1 MHDFFCQ
8 GHTPRGASP
17 ERDIFDRVFS
27 VTFDFSRFQDLAS
40 RGQRPGK
47 CETGPQ
53 RERPRLVVPL
63 LLPHTC
69 PTKRL
74 HFCVLK
80 HPLPHWGGD
89 HRCATCAHP
98 QSIPVQSVGTGS
110 PWAVGGDGLQ
120 RGCLREIGFKHTCRP
135 GKGWCQGDTDG
146 RGTVQ
151 MNGESLLVSVG
162 ASWRC
167 RLHRGGQCLQHL

>member
-8 GHTPRGASP
+8 GHTPR
-17 ERDIFDRVFS
+17 VL
-27 VTFDFSRFQDLAS
+27 V
-40 RGQRPGK
+40 
-47 CETGPQ
+47 Q
-53 RERPRLVVPL
+53 RETSLIVSSPLRSIFHASKTWRLE
-63 LLPHTC
+63 TEAWQMRDWA
-69 PTKRL
+69 TKRTTTL
-74 HFCVLK
+74 
-80 HPLPHWGGD
+80 GGTSSSSTYMS
-89 HRCATCAHP
+89 HETTSLLRAETSIATLGRRPSMCDMRTSAIDSS
-98 QSIPVQSVGTGS
+98 SIRRTGS